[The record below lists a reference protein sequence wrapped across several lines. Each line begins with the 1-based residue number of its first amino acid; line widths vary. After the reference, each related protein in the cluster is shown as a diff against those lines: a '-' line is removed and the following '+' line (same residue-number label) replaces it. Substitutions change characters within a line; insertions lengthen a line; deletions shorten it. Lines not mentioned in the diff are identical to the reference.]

1 MGVMSGPPGRSSWP
15 CLLYLWPRLWVLSLP
30 NLLTKQFPLSRPHLS
45 TRMDRCPLNFSALA
59 EIQSGVHT
67 PASPKTL
74 FPESQGSKS
83 SPAPPPAPNT
93 PAHSSFGLLHLQP
106 APRSPCSAQGFPEAA
121 LDPELVQQR
130 HSHLRRSL
138 KC

>member
-1 MGVMSGPPGRSSWP
+1 MGVMSVPPGRSSWP
-15 CLLYLWPRLWVLSLP
+15 CTPRLWPQLCVLSLP
-30 NLLTKQFPLSRPHLS
+30 NLLTKEFPLSHPHFP

-59 EIQSGVHT
+59 EIQSGFHT
-67 PASPKTL
+67 PASLKSL
-74 FPESQGSKS
+74 FPESQGSSS

-93 PAHSSFGLLHLQP
+93 PAHSSFGLLHLKP

-121 LDPELVQQR
+121 PDPELVQQR
-130 HSHLRRSL
+130 CSHLRRSL